1 MTKSTPVSKE
11 KLMSDLRLVIADA
24 EELLHLTVN
33 QVGEGAA
40 EVRDRVQ
47 DRLDKAKV
55 DLLQVQEAALN
66 KAKEVG
72 HAADDFVQ
80 DNVSSSAK
88 GVLRGLHYQIAPRAQ
103 AKLMR
108 VLRGSVFDVA
118 VDIRPR
124 SKTFGK
130 FFSVTLS
137 AENKK
142 MLYVPKGFAHGFCV
156 LEEGTEFMYKVSDYY
171 SPEHERGILWSDPGL
186 AIPWPDSGRAFILSE
201 KDKKYPVLK
210 V

>member
-1 MTKSTPVSKE
+1 MNFIKTNIE
-11 KLMSDLRLVIADA
+11 GILVI
-24 EELLHLTVN
+24 EP
-33 QVGEGAA
+33 
-40 EVRDRVQ
+40 
-47 DRLDKAKV
+47 KV
-55 DLLQVQEAALN
+55 FTDPRGSFYESYRKKLFAQN
-66 KAKEVG
+66 GIK
-72 HAADDFVQ
+72 DDFVQ
-80 DNVSSSAK
+80 DNISTSVR

-108 VLRGSVFDVA
+108 VLRGSVYDVA

-130 FFSVTLS
+130 FFATVLS

-156 LEEGTEFMYKVSDYY
+156 LEEGTEFLYKVSDYY

-186 AIPWPDSGRAFILSE
+186 AIPWPDPGRAFILSE
-201 KDKKYPVLK
+201 KDKKYPKLADSL
-210 V
+210 

>member
-66 KAKEVG
+66 KAKEAG

-80 DNVSSSAK
+80 DNPWRAVGIAA
-88 GVLRGLHYQIAPRAQ
+88 GVGL
-103 AKLMR
+103 L
-108 VLRGSVFDVA
+108 V
-118 VDIRPR
+118 
-124 SKTFGK
+124 
-130 FFSVTLS
+130 
-137 AENKK
+137 
-142 MLYVPKGFAHGFCV
+142 
-156 LEEGTEFMYKVSDYY
+156 
-171 SPEHERGILWSDPGL
+171 GL
-186 AIPWPDSGRAFILSE
+186 LASRR
-201 KDKKYPVLK
+201 
-210 V
+210 